1 MNQRPNK
8 LYAEPGLLDDVNR
21 RLLVELQADARLS
34 LAELGRRVGLSSP
47 AVAERLQRL
56 ERQGAILG
64 YHAAVDP
71 AALGYPLSA
80 IIRVRPA
87 PRQIH
92 KVAELVRGLPE
103 VVECHRITG
112 EDCFLIKAHVRSV
125 AHLEELID
133 QLVTFGQTTTS
144 IIQSSPVPP
153 RGIEPAGRHQGPL
166 GQRLGPVGQDLVDR
180 GPAGHEAEPPRMQV

>member
-1 MNQRPNK
+1 MNQRTNG
-8 LYAEPGLLDDVNR
+8 LYADSTPLDDTNR
-21 RLLVELQADARLS
+21 RLLVELQADARLTV
-34 LAELGRRVGLSSP
+34 AELGRRVGLSSP

-56 ERQGAILG
+56 ERQGVIEG
-64 YHAAVDP
+64 YHATVDP

-92 KVAELVRGLPE
+92 KVAELVRGIPE

-112 EDCFLIKAHVRSV
+112 EDCYLVKAHVRSMS
-125 AHLEELID
+125 HLEEIID

-144 IIQSSPVPP
+144 IIQSSPVQP
-153 RGIEPAGRHQGPL
+153 RGIV
-166 GQRLGPVGQDLVDR
+166 PVGSGAVGENLVDR
-180 GPAGHEAEPPRMQV
+180 GPAAHEAEPRRAQI